1 MAMPGSC
8 AEGPLLVEKPVDG
21 LKSMRRQRGLQ
32 FPTVGN
38 FLWLGLRW
46 EQPPRSTWNK
56 LLGRVPGR
64 TMLHVE
70 HCPAP
75 ILFPPRHPKDRLFR
89 PRQCNGLP
97 HLKTR

>member
-56 LLGRVPGR
+56 LLDGFLAGQCSTWNTVRLQSYSRRATQRTDSSAPGNAMASP
-64 TMLHVE
+64 T
-70 HCPAP
+70 
-75 ILFPPRHPKDRLFR
+75 
-89 PRQCNGLP
+89 
-97 HLKTR
+97 